1 MEEGVSI
8 TTEKIN
14 KNNGVVMEGLVLK
27 SENARVASIFYMED
41 YFSYWERGVP
51 LEQLVRKVMCNLNI
65 ANLRWMWK
73 RIFFKITGNIIS
85 RSLLAGYKPHHLQHV
100 DRLTHRI
107 SADAQLFR
115 DFPLGR

>member
-1 MEEGVSI
+1 MNYQEFRCEFLERMKEVMEEEVSI

-41 YFSYWERGVP
+41 YFSYWEKGVP
-51 LEQLVRKVMCNLNI
+51 LEQLVRKVMWQLNI

-73 RIFFKITGNIIS
+73 RIFFKIIRKSKKTSVLN
-85 RSLLAGYKPHHLQHV
+85 
-100 DRLTHRI
+100 
-107 SADAQLFR
+107 
-115 DFPLGR
+115 